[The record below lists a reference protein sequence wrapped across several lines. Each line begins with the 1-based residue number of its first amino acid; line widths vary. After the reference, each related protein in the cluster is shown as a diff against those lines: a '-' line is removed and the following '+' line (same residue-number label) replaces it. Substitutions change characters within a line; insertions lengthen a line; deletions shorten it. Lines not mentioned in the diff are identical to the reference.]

1 MAFSLFLADI
11 GYKGVFWQRRIGN
24 TMFGKVNLIFHESF
38 THRSNYG
45 IIGAN

>member
-24 TMFGKVNLIFHESF
+24 TMFGKVNIMFYRPF
-38 THRSNYG
+38 TYRLNYD